1 MSIESQNLR
10 YLILSTIARN
20 VSISTDTLVA
30 ETGLDRKVLTSN
42 LNACIHI
49 ARPLVARSS
58 ERHPASDRLLVVN
71 QLTDEG
77 KKWVENAK
85 QAIEMNKSIK
95 ATSTEKP
102 KKAPRKTSTAAADQA
117 ADDKPGVSVTTPE
130 AAIAEGQPSLSEGA
144 ARHETPSTTGATSHA
159 LAVEGDGLDAGKT
172 EQAKMREY
180 LEHVENT
187 CLARIRESLR
197 DFYVEGTGHVA
208 LDEMVEALA
217 QDHARALAD
226 GEQDRKAMSTQQEL
240 LDKAYEEIGQITPI
254 AEAYS
259 NGSEPLHATVRT
271 MDMLID
277 AQDALLDAYRRQE
290 DVVNRLIGAL
300 GINAM
305 REVTGGRVDA
315 LELLEAEVLRISSQ
329 AVEDD
334 RQIEATYDVLA
345 PLFPAND
352 PRDPSN
358 LGLCVVAKAVVE
370 SMTCMPQPIDI
381 GTYVISAGY
390 QVCEGLEEANEAAV
404 QLALAS
410 TTGTVVIARPVQVA
424 EVRPSILPWEHTQC
438 AAATAHS
445 NN

>member
-130 AAIAEGQPSLSEGA
+130 AANAEVQSFTSLDGA
-144 ARHETPSTTGATSHA
+144 ARPENAPAESAPLTAQSAG
-159 LAVEGDGLDAGKT
+159 GDGLDVDKLQRYEAQLKRI
-172 EQAKMREY
+172 EQA
-180 LEHVENT
+180 L
-187 CLARIRESLR
+187 RESYIKDNLPNGG
-197 DFYVEGTGHVA
+197 YMGAAV
-208 LDEMVEALA
+208 EMVVREHNAAATALLEREAEMA
-217 QDHARALAD
+217 TKQD
-226 GEQDRKAMSTQQEL
+226 L

-254 AEAYS
+254 AETYS
-259 NGSEPLHATVRT
+259 NGSEPLHATVWT
-271 MDMLID
+271 MDMLSM
-277 AQDALLDAYRRQE
+277 RRT
-290 DVVNRLIGAL
+290 RCLTHTSGRRTWSIG
-300 GINAM
+300 
-305 REVTGGRVDA
+305 
-315 LELLEAEVLRISSQ
+315 
-329 AVEDD
+329 
-334 RQIEATYDVLA
+334 
-345 PLFPAND
+345 
-352 PRDPSN
+352 
-358 LGLCVVAKAVVE
+358 
-370 SMTCMPQPIDI
+370 
-381 GTYVISAGY
+381 
-390 QVCEGLEEANEAAV
+390 
-404 QLALAS
+404 
-410 TTGTVVIARPVQVA
+410 
-424 EVRPSILPWEHTQC
+424 
-438 AAATAHS
+438 
-445 NN
+445 